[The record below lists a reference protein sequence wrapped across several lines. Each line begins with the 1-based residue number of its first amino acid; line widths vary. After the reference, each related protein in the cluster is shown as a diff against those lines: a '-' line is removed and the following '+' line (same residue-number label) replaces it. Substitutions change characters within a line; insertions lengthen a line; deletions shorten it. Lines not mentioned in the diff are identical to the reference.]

1 MKNGIDISY
10 YQNLVDYK
18 KLKDQGID
26 FVIIR
31 IGYGKNKSQKDKC
44 FDQHYTG
51 CKEAGIKVGGYLYSY
66 AQNMKDV
73 ASEIKNTL
81 NIIKDKSFDLP
92 IFYDLEEKDQDKK
105 LDLTKAAGEWIAQIQ
120 NGGYKAGIYVNLD
133 WYKRYFE
140 GKNLPSNMLW
150 LAQWNDNA
158 KPDIPCG
165 IWQYSNKGK
174 LQGIKGNIDMDRLL
188 IDDLLKN
195 EKVPPLPEVIEN
207 NNTSFTAPNP
217 PLKSELDIAH
227 EVIQGFWSTGYQRK
241 MLIEQA
247 GYNYA
252 IVQQFVN
259 QLLAHTPYTYNIKKG
274 DTLSAI
280 AKKYN
285 TTVSNLV
292 KINNIKN
299 PHFIKAGDTIKLR

>member
-10 YQNLVDYK
+10 YQNPVDYK
-18 KLKDQGID
+18 KLKEQGID

-44 FDQHYTG
+44 FEQHYKG

-66 AQNMKDV
+66 AQTMKDV
-73 ASEIKNTL
+73 TAEIRNTL
-81 NIIKDKSFDLP
+81 NIIKDKIFDLP
-92 IFYDLEEKDQDKK
+92 IFYDLEEKDQDEKINLIEASSEW
-105 LDLTKAAGEWIAQIQ
+105 LDEIRKA
-120 NGGYKAGIYVNLD
+120 GYKAGIYVNLD
-133 WYKRYFE
+133 WYKKYFAPS
-140 GKNLPSNMLW
+140 NLPSEMLW

-158 KPDIPCG
+158 KPDIPCL

-174 LQGIKGNIDMDRLL
+174 LKGIKGNVDMDRLL
-188 IDDLLKN
+188 MEDVIVD
-195 EKVPPLPEVIEN
+195 EGVTPPDPTPSTPP
-207 NNTSFTAPNP
+207 TSITAPEP
-217 PLKSELDIAH
+217 THKSNLEIGK
-227 EVIQGFWSTGYQRK
+227 EVVQGLWGTGSNRK
-241 MLIEQA
+241 FLLEQG
-247 GYNYA
+247 GYNYWA
-252 IVQQFVN
+252 IQNIVN
-259 QLLAHTPYTYNIKKG
+259 QLLHSVPATYNIKKG

-299 PHFIKAGDTIKLR
+299 PNFIKAGDTIKLK